1 MTSVARSPAG
11 HEDITPS
18 AAAPG
23 TVLARSGARQ
33 AGAFT
38 TGSTLRHVLVMTAA
52 GSAGL
57 VAVFSVDFL
66 TLLYIS
72 RLGDTNLTAAVGYAS
87 QMIFL
92 LVSVNIGLSIA
103 LGALVSQAL
112 GAGDR
117 ERARRIAASGLVI
130 AAAVSGTLSLSA
142 MPFTHAILTVF
153 GARGEALAV
162 GSLYLRLTLPAT
174 IFLGLGMAFS
184 SILRGVGDAKRAM
197 YVTLGGAI
205 VTACLDPLF
214 IFGLHLGIYG
224 AAIVMV
230 VSRFSLLIVGWHGAV
245 RVHGLVGRPNLA
257 ALRRDALPVATI
269 AGPAILTNIATP
281 IANIYAMHVFSR
293 FGDAVIAAFA
303 IMDRVTPVAFGVLFA
318 LSGSVGPIMG
328 QNYGAGAFGR
338 VRTILTECYGVAAAY
353 VVGVTALLWLVA
365 PLIVILFDAHGE
377 TAGLLRYFCHA
388 SGFLWL
394 CLGGVFVAN
403 AAYNNLGWPFLSALF
418 NWGRATLGTI
428 PFVTLGALHYGPEG
442 GYVGMIVG
450 AALFGAMAVAAS
462 YFVVGRLAGHAA
474 PRVPEATA

>member
-1 MTSVARSPAG
+1 MNIVARPPRGQEHASPSG
-11 HEDITPS
+11 SEP
-18 AAAPG
+18 AAP
-23 TVLARSGARQ
+23 LAV
-33 AGAFT
+33 GAFT
-38 TGSTLRHVLVMTAA
+38 IGSTLRHVLVMTGA

-87 QMIFL
+87 QLIFL
-92 LVSVNIGLSIA
+92 LLSVNIGLSIA
-103 LGALVSQAL
+103 IGALVSRAL

-117 ERARRIAASGLVI
+117 ARARRIAASGLLF
-130 AAAVSGTLSLSA
+130 AAVLSGTLSLSA
-142 MPFTHAILTVF
+142 MPFTHEILALF

-162 GSLYLRLTLPAT
+162 GALYLRMVLPAT

-224 AAIVMV
+224 AAIVTV
-230 VSRFSLLIVGWHGAV
+230 LSRLSLLVVGWHGAV
-245 RVHGLVGRPNLA
+245 KVHDLVARPSLPA
-257 ALRRDALPVATI
+257 MRADLRPIATI
-269 AGPAILTNIATP
+269 AVPAILTNIAAP

-293 FGDAVIAAFA
+293 FGESVIAAFA

-318 LSGSVGPIMG
+318 LSGSVGPILG
-328 QNYGAGAFGR
+328 QNYGAMAFGR
-338 VRTILTECYGVAAAY
+338 VRTILSQCYGVAAVY
-353 VVGVTALLWLVA
+353 VVAITAVLWFAA
-365 PLIVILFDAHGE
+365 PLIVVLFDAHGE
-377 TAGLLRYFCHA
+377 TADLLRFFCRA

-403 AAYNNLGWPFLSALF
+403 AAYNNLGWPILSAVF

-442 GYVGMIVG
+442 GYVGMILG
-450 AALFGAMAVAAS
+450 AALFGAMAVATS
-462 YFVVGRLAGHAA
+462 YVVIGRLAERAA
-474 PRVPEATA
+474 SAKTAA